1 MTEKNQQEDLDLQ
14 HSLEA
19 GLRRADEVE
28 ETISE
33 IKKILTEL
41 DETVKRATNSVV
53 SVSLDSPRRTKVGQ
67 WLGVLEFF
75 RKETVAYSDPEDRDI
90 GELEVLAKITP
101 TTSHADTRKICSMTM
116 SEEGY
121 PVTVDSGTH
130 MEGCYD
136 ADSLQRCLAKILS
149 RSTTGRKLRA
159 LMQRHHARQA
169 QQRELNSPVVRGE
182 LGGGNDNPGQPG
194 NSEDH
199 ED

>member
-1 MTEKNQQEDLDLQ
+1 MNKDDQESLDLQ

-19 GLRRADEVE
+19 GLRRANEVE

-33 IKKILTEL
+33 IKGILTEL
-41 DETVKRATNSVV
+41 DETIKGATASVV
-53 SVSLDSPRRTKVGQ
+53 SISLDSPRRTRVGQ
-67 WLGVLEFF
+67 WLGVLEYF
-75 RKETVAYSDPEDRDI
+75 RKEFVPYSDPEDRDL

-130 MEGCYD
+130 VEGCYD
-136 ADSLQRCLAKILS
+136 AESLKRCLAKILS

-159 LMQRHHARQA
+159 LMQRHQEREA
-169 QQRELNSPVVRGE
+169 QQQQQQSLAKHTQAALKDPN
-182 LGGGNDNPGQPG
+182 NPGDQ
-194 NSEDH
+194 E
-199 ED
+199 E